1 MWKLQIKLLG
11 LHLVVL
17 GRKIKGCAHAKVY
30 STPQSSVSVAAKKLL
45 KGIKLKYLD
54 TKDKFRDRLPIMQ
67 RKITFCKLSI

>member
-1 MWKLQIKLLG
+1 MWKLQIKCLG

-17 GRKIKGCAHAKVY
+17 GRKIKGCTHANVY
-30 STPQSSVSVAAKKLL
+30 STPQSSVSVAPKKLL

-54 TKDKFRDRLPIMQ
+54 TKDKFRDILPIMQ